1 MDKRR
6 FPWKLK
12 KGLAWRKGAESFLR
26 RDVHNIRQC
35 SYLSYLQPDLI
46 REMRF

>member
-35 SYLSYLQPDLI
+35 SYLSCLQPDLI

>member
-12 KGLAWRKGAESFLR
+12 KRLAWRKDTESFLR
-26 RDVHNIRQC
+26 RDVYNVRRY
-35 SYLSYLQPDLI
+35 SYLTYLQPYLVSRI
-46 REMRF
+46 PR